1 MTRLDRALDLV
12 VIDSVSGRESVIA
25 DYVVK
30 RLSANP
36 RLDIERIGDNVVAR
50 TTGSH
55 PTRMIVAGH
64 LDTVPGD
71 PSRARI
77 EDDVLT
83 GLGACD
89 MKGSLSVMVDLAS
102 DDMPHR
108 VELTWVFYAREEVAR
123 AESGLREL
131 IELRPDLVVGDVAVL
146 AEPTGGVVEVGC
158 QGTLRAA
165 VTMVGVRA
173 HTARPFMGTN
183 AIHRLGAV
191 IARVANYVPRV
202 VAIDGVQFTEQMQ
215 VVMVDGGVAGNVV
228 PDVARCV
235 INYRFAPDRSHL
247 DAEAALR
254 EFLGPLLDTG
264 DLIEVQD
271 WAPAALPGLDEP
283 RLQELETLS
292 NSVARAKVGWTDVA
306 TFQELGIPAAN
317 FGAGDPLLAHHPD
330 ERVSATELEHFARV
344 LGAWID

>member
-12 VIDSVSGRESVIA
+12 LIDSVSGREAAIA
-25 DYVVK
+25 DYVVH
-30 RLSANP
+30 RLSSNP

-55 PTRMIVAGH
+55 STRLIVAGH

-71 PSRARI
+71 PHRARI
-77 EDDVLT
+77 EGDVLT

-102 DDMPHR
+102 DDRPHR
-108 VELTWVFYAREEVAR
+108 VELTWVFYAREEITRV
-123 AESGLREL
+123 ESGLREL

-165 VTMVGVRA
+165 VTMAGVRA

-183 AIHRLGAV
+183 AIHRLGAI
-191 IARVANYVPRV
+191 IARVADYVPRV
-202 VAIDGVQFTEQMQ
+202 VAIDGVEFTEQMQ

-247 DAEAALR
+247 DAESALR
-254 EFLGPLLDTG
+254 AFLGPLIDVG
-264 DLIEVQD
+264 DSIEVQD
-271 WAPAALPGLDEP
+271 WAPAALPSLDEL
-283 RLQELETLS
+283 RLRALETLS
-292 NSVARAKVGWTDVA
+292 NSAARAKVGWTDVA
-306 TFQELGIPAAN
+306 TF
-317 FGAGDPLLAHHPD
+317 
-330 ERVSATELEHFARV
+330 
-344 LGAWID
+344 

>member
-12 VIDSVSGRESVIA
+12 LIDSVSGRESALA
-25 DYVVK
+25 DYVVQ
-30 RLSANP
+30 RLSSNP

-55 PTRMIVAGH
+55 PTRLIVAGH

-77 EDDVLT
+77 DGETLT
-83 GLGACD
+83 GIGACD

-102 DDMPHR
+102 DDRPHR
-108 VELTWVFYAREEVAR
+108 VELTWVFYAREEIAR
-123 AESGLREL
+123 SESGLREL

-158 QGTLRAA
+158 QGSLRAA
-165 VTMVGVRA
+165 ITMAGVRA

-191 IARVANYVPRV
+191 ITRVADYVPRV
-202 VAIDGVQFTEQMQ
+202 VAIDGVEFTEQMQ

-235 INYRFAPDRSHL
+235 INYRFAPDRSHV
-247 DAEAALR
+247 DAESALR
-254 EFLGPLLDTG
+254 AFLSPVIDAG
-264 DLIEVQD
+264 DSIEVQD
-271 WAPAALPGLDEP
+271 WASAARPGLDEP
-283 RLQELETLS
+283 RLRDLEKLS
-292 NSVARAKVGWTDVA
+292 NSAARAKVGWTDVA
-306 TFQELGIPAAN
+306 TFQELGMPAAN
-317 FGAGDPLLAHHPD
+317 FGAGDPLLAHHPE
-330 ERVSATELEHFARV
+330 ERVTASELEHFARV
-344 LGAWID
+344 LGDWIN